1 MPLWSNN
8 VDPYDRFK
16 NQLESDKEK
25 AVSCCHCQWSRCN
38 MFVSKFTSPSIPI
51 LFRAIWSKQFIPQCL
66 GSHVP
71 GKHKKFGHTK
81 SQLMENKCTDSKK
94 KQAMHIKETESV
106 FIFIFAAWELKM
118 HIGAHMEYWG
128 SRICSS
134 VHRFFTALVQGC
146 SAQGH
151 TRIAKVMMCYSWAG
165 CPNSNHSLHLSP
177 NRQSTKPTAWNNS
190 TPNPTQTKST
200 NLVLSSQIRAKYIT
214 SGMYIL

>member
-94 KQAMHIKETESV
+94 KQAMHIKETDAV
-106 FIFIFAAWELKM
+106 YL
-118 HIGAHMEYWG
+118 H
-128 SRICSS
+128 CSS
-134 VHRFFTALVQGC
+134 QHESSSCT
-146 SAQGH
+146 SGH
-151 TRIAKVMMCYSWAG
+151 TRSTGAVESVVLYIDFSQHLYKAAVHKVTRESQKLWCVTAELAAQIQITRYIFHLIVNLQSQQLETIQLQTQ
-165 CPNSNHSLHLSP
+165 PKPSL
-177 NRQSTKPTAWNNS
+177 PT
-190 TPNPTQTKST
+190 
-200 NLVLSSQIRAKYIT
+200 
-214 SGMYIL
+214 